1 MIYDWGP
8 GVLAANANGLK
19 LVLSEYIISPIFLF
33 QACLIFFQ
41 FLDWS
46 PGTQDPSGYAHEY
59 NTNLNCNTFWCPSLL
74 NFPPLGFFVSPY
86 FTNELTQ
93 LASRLTLTGRP

>member
-33 QACLIFFQ
+33 QACLIFFS
-41 FLDWS
+41 F
-46 PGTQDPSGYAHEY
+46 
-59 NTNLNCNTFWCPSLL
+59 
-74 NFPPLGFFVSPY
+74 
-86 FTNELTQ
+86 
-93 LASRLTLTGRP
+93 